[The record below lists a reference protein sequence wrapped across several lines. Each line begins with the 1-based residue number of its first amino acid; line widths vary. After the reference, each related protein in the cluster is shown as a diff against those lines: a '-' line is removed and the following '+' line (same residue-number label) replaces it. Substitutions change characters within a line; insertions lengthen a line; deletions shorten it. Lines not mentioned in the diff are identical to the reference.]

1 MEKIFSLRIFFFQNA
16 FDKKTSF
23 TKIHIPRG
31 VLERNAEI
39 LGLQPPVKE
48 FMVTAYMSTS
58 RAVILIW
65 FLMNKYLFNFSN
77 ISDFKDNHK
86 HGQFR
91 YGNRSSRGY

>member
-1 MEKIFSLRIFFFQNA
+1 MSSALVSFLQNA

-65 FLMNKYLFNFSN
+65 FLISDIYHFKFSN
-77 ISDFKDNHK
+77 ISDFKHNHK
-86 HGQFR
+86 HGQVR
-91 YGNRSSRGY
+91 YGNFSSRGY